1 MNASKVTL
9 SLNTKIF
16 VAIGVAAIIAVFT
29 LTPAIPQ
36 DPAYHLFIDQ
46 RGMLGIPNF
55 WNVISNLPFLIVGIA
70 GLSIIFSNT
79 DRICV
84 REASAA
90 YVTLFTGIVLTAI
103 GSAYYHLAP
112 SNEAL
117 VWDRLPMTIGF
128 AGLFCVIIAE
138 FISATTA
145 RRLLLPLLI
154 IGFGSVEYWAWT
166 ESQGAGDLRP
176 YALVQFLPM
185 LLIPVI
191 LLTHKPVIGATRYF
205 WWMLGFYGIAKL
217 FEFFDAE
224 IFALG
229 GLISGH
235 SLKHVAAAMTPAIFA
250 YALFKRR

>member
-1 MNASKVTL
+1 MANYNAPL
-9 SLNTKIF
+9 SLRTKALVAMV
-16 VAIGVAAIIAVFT
+16 VAIVIAVFS
-29 LTPAIPQ
+29 LTSPVPQ
-36 DPAYHLFIDQ
+36 DPAYHHFIDQ
-46 RGMLGIPNF
+46 REMLGIANF

-70 GLSIIFSNT
+70 GLAMVFRYANT
-79 DRICV
+79 VCI

-90 YVTLFTGIVLTAI
+90 YVTLFSGIVLTAL

-112 SNEAL
+112 SNDAL

-128 AGLFCVIIAE
+128 AGLICVIVAE
-138 FISATTA
+138 FISASVA

-154 IGFGSVEYWAWT
+154 VGFGSVEYWIWT

-191 LLTHKPVIGATRYF
+191 LITHKPIMGETRYF
-205 WWMLGFYGIAKL
+205 WWMLAFYGAAKL

-235 SLKHVAAAMTPAIFA
+235 SLKHIAAAMTPAVFV
-250 YALFKRR
+250 YALSMRR

>member
-1 MNASKVTL
+1 ML
-9 SLNTKIF
+9 SRTKIL
-16 VAIGVAAIIAVFT
+16 IAIIVAVVVAVFT
-29 LTPAIPQ
+29 LTSPIPQ
-36 DPAYHLFIDQ
+36 DPAYHHFSDQ
-46 RGMLGIPNF
+46 RDLLGIANF

-70 GLSIIFSNT
+70 GLSIVFLYA
-79 DRICV
+79 DEVCV

-90 YVTLFTGIVLTAI
+90 YVTLFSGIVLTAI
-103 GSAYYHLAP
+103 GSAYYHLTP

-128 AGLFCVIIAE
+128 AGLLSVIVAE
-138 FISATTA
+138 FISPAVA
-145 RRLLLPLLI
+145 RRLLLPLLV
-154 IGFGSVEYWAWT
+154 IGFGSVEYWTWT

-191 LLTHKPVIGATRYF
+191 LLTHKPIIGETRYF
-205 WWMLGFYGIAKL
+205 WWMLFFYGVAKL

-235 SLKHVAAAMTPAIFA
+235 SLKHVAAAITPAVFA
-250 YALFKRR
+250 YAPIRRR